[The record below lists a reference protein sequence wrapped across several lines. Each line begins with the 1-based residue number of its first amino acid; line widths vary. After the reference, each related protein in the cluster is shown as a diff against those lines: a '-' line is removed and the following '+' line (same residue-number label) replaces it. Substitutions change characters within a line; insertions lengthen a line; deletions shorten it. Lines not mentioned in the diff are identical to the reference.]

1 MHGAPIRSKVLF
13 WSHLFACVIAGVDP
27 AIHPLPKTFC
37 EKMDPRVKPWRHAAA
52 QGQAQRLSPRVT
64 RVGERALNEHDG
76 IMLLLIRQ
84 SVALRRRRQGQSLE
98 RAPRARG
105 GTADTTVS
113 EAVVARHG
121 SSSLSER
128 TNCPCGGIADAAVSK
143 AAVFSRRA
151 GSKSCSGHQFAGVA
165 ETQDAGRLNRPASL
179 MHVGWT
185 PTSRTNSR
193 APSSEEE
200 RCSYKAEV
208 EIS

>member
-1 MHGAPIRSKVLF
+1 MRVQVLRSAPCSVSSAVEQRFCKAQVAGSIPCTELQ
-13 WSHLFACVIAGVDP
+13 FALLAHS
-27 AIHPLPKTFC
+27 A
-37 EKMDPRVKPWRHAAA
+37 
-52 QGQAQRLSPRVT
+52 
-64 RVGERALNEHDG
+64 ERRFGRAE
-76 IMLLLIRQ
+76 
-84 SVALRRRRQGQSLE
+84 ARQGQSLQ

-128 TNCPCGGIADAAVSK
+128 TNAPVAEWQT
-143 AAVFSRRA
+143 RR
-151 GSKSCSGHQFAGVA
+151 SQKPLSFETCRCESCSGHQFAGVA
-165 ETQDAGRLNRPASL
+165 ETQDAGRLNRPASQ